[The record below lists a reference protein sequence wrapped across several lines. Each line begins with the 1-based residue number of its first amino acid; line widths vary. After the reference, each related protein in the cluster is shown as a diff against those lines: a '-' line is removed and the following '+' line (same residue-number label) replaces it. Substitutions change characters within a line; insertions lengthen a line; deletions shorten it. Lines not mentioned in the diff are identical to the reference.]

1 MAVSWAITPP
11 SGVENTFNIT
21 ASTDVRDVSD
31 MLDAVYLAD
40 TPFVNRLSWGS
51 ATGNKIIEWITDN
64 IGYGYVILSNGGT
77 VASDAS
83 SFVIGTSGCGAQS
96 LALKQ
101 LHTGTVLKKSN
112 ASDQSQGWAVVE
124 AIGASGSITFDWL
137 SGTDVSGAMTDSI
150 TLFIVGSPVNEGS
163 TPRQDTTRPRTIASN
178 KTQIF
183 RQDVQMTGTRMA
195 TQMHAV
201 GNELRLQI
209 ELRVKEYR
217 REVERTC
224 ILGKK
229 SAGSSAET
237 QLMDGVYSFL
247 ADESGSHIDTSSSSL
262 TESAL
267 NTVAAAVYEKGGT
280 PNVLLIGPTQAR
292 NIPTWERARVRV
304 EQDSRV
310 AGFYVTKY
318 LTDLGVTLDILIS
331 RWVPKEFAF
340 VLTTDQIKLRPMT
353 GRKLILEKLG
363 KVGDYTQYQLISEI
377 SMEMKGATLGQHGMF
392 TALT

>member
-1 MAVSWAITPP
+1 MATSWAITPP

-21 ASTDVRDVSD
+21 ASTDIRDVSD

-40 TPFVNRLSWGS
+40 TPLVNRLSWGS
-51 ATGNKIIEWITDN
+51 PTGNKVIEWITDN

-83 SFVIGTSGCGAQS
+83 SFVVGTSGVGAQS

-112 ASDQSQGWAVVE
+112 AADQTQGWAVVE

-137 SGTDVSGAMTDSI
+137 SGTDVSGAMTDAI

-163 TPRQDTTRPRTIASN
+163 TPRADTTRPRTIATN
-178 KTQIF
+178 RTQIF

-195 TQMHAV
+195 SDMYAV
-201 GNELRLQI
+201 GNELRHQV
-209 ELRVKEYR
+209 ELRIKEYR
-217 REVERTC
+217 REVERSC
-224 ILGKK
+224 ILGYA
-229 SAGSSAET
+229 SAGSSTET
-237 QLMDGVYSFL
+237 QLMGGLYDFL
-247 ADESGSHIDTSSSSL
+247 RTQSGAHISSATSL

-267 NTVAAAVYEKGGT
+267 NTVAAEVYEKGGT
-280 PNVLLIGPTQAR
+280 PNVLLLGSTQAR

-340 VLTTDQIKLRPMT
+340 VLSIEQIKLRAMQ

-377 SMEMKGATLGQHGMF
+377 SLEMKGYNLGQHGMF